1 MSTPQPTLVNPVPVP
16 RSSRFRGVWLL
27 VIVLV
32 AQTWAATRLWPDLG
46 SILDPRSPVVI
57 VDHAIHEYHGALGAK
72 FLSESGTT
80 WGYDPFFMAGY
91 PETPL
96 WDSSSNLAIG
106 FNVVNA
112 LTGARPSFR
121 PYKVGLFAVSIL
133 GVLALAIGARMA
145 GGSWVESGIAAGL
158 AAVYFW
164 VGYPNALWRSGLFAF
179 LTAAIAAPLLLGLL
193 VRFDLRP
200 GRVGWIVLGLAG
212 AGLFFTHVT
221 APILVGAGAVA
232 FYALVAR
239 KHDRRWHWAILGAVG
254 LTVALNLI
262 WLVPLWRFR
271 GLRIGSGSFLTSNSA
286 RFLIDYY
293 LTTLVIPQAAQI
305 QVATLLDA
313 RTGLIFFVL
322 GLMGMA
328 GWWFT
333 GRRAAV
339 AAFGGSILALILLTG
354 FGSLWEPTKILE
366 PLRFRVAFC
375 YLLAVPAASCL
386 VRGSTALARRL
397 GGRWLGRGVTL
408 AVWVLILGAW
418 IRLDPIYLR
427 GVGTVLA
434 QRRPL
439 VVGYPRE
446 AAPLVASL
454 RHETDLSAR
463 VLFEDQLRLL
473 ENTDAESTHW
483 TPLLPS
489 LLAPDDRLFIGGL
502 YHSAFIQ
509 HHQRAAFGDFYLGG
523 RAIDE
528 WTPAEFAQYAD
539 QYNLGWVVC
548 WSPLAR
554 YAFDQMPGATRVAT
568 LPRHATYG
576 RPPAG
581 NEREWTSILRR
592 AGPTTARK
600 YVGEGESS
608 YALYRLDRPHSY
620 FVRGKGRLV
629 SVAPNRV
636 ELADVEPDA
645 EGVAVLSLHWIDTW
659 KTDPAVLISPEPTLA
674 DPVPFVRIES
684 KRAIPRLVIENGGG
698 WW

>member
-1 MSTPQPTLVNPVPVP
+1 MPTPQPATANPDPAP
-16 RSSRFRGVWLL
+16 RAGRFRGGWLL
-27 VIVLV
+27 AVVLI

-46 SILDPRSPVVI
+46 SIVDPGSPVVI

-72 FLSESGTT
+72 FLGESGTT

-96 WDSSSNLAIG
+96 WDSSSNLAIS

-112 LTGARPSFR
+112 LVGGGPSFR

-133 GVLALAIGARMA
+133 GLLALAVGARVA
-145 GGSWVESGIAAGL
+145 GGSWVESGVAAGL

-164 VGYPNALWRSGLFAF
+164 VGYPIALWRSGLFAF
-179 LTAAIAAPLLLGLL
+179 LTAAIAAPLLLGLC
-193 VRFDLRP
+193 VWFDHRP
-200 GRVGWIVLGLAG
+200 GRWGWLVLGLAG
-212 AGLFFTHVT
+212 AGLFCTHVT
-221 APILVGAGAVA
+221 APILVGVGAVA
-232 FYALVAR
+232 FYALVAGR
-239 KHDRRWHWAILGAVG
+239 HDRRWHGAIVGAVG
-254 LTVALNLI
+254 LTVLLNLI

-271 GLRIGSGSFLTSNSA
+271 GLRVGSGSFLTTDSA

-293 LTTLVIPQAAQI
+293 LTTPVHPLTGQI
-305 QVATLLDA
+305 QIATLLDA
-313 RTGLIFFVL
+313 RSGLILGGL
-322 GLMGMA
+322 GLAGMV

-339 AAFGGSILALILLTG
+339 AAFGGSIVALILLTG

-366 PLRFRVAFC
+366 PLRFRVAVC
-375 YLLAVPAASCL
+375 YLLAVPGASCL
-386 VRGSTALARRL
+386 VGVSTALARL
-397 GGRWLGRGVTL
+397 VGRRWVGRIVTL
-408 AVWVLILGAW
+408 AVWALVFGVW
-418 IRLDPIYLR
+418 FQLDPAYLR
-427 GVGTVLA
+427 GVGIWLA

-446 AAPLVASL
+446 AAPLVAWL
-454 RHETDLSAR
+454 RRETDLSAR

-473 ENTDAESTHW
+473 EPTDAESTHW
-483 TPLLPS
+483 TPLLPA
-489 LLAPDDRLFIGGL
+489 LLGPDDRLFIGGL

-528 WTPAEFAQYAD
+528 WTPAEFARYAD

-554 YAFDQMPGATRVAT
+554 YAFDHMPGATRVAT
-568 LPRHATYG
+568 LPRYATFG

-592 AGPTTARK
+592 AGPATARQ
-600 YVGEGESS
+600 YVGEGESA
-608 YALYRLDRPHSY
+608 YAVYRLDRPHSY
-620 FVRGKGRLV
+620 FVRGQGRV
-629 SVAPNRV
+629 VGVAPNRV

-645 EGVAVLSLHWIDTW
+645 EGVAVLKLHWLDTW
-659 KTDPAVLISPEPTLA
+659 RTDPAVVIRPEPTPA
-674 DPVPFVRIES
+674 DPVPFIRIETP
-684 KRAIPRLVIENGGG
+684 RAIPRLVIKNGSG
-698 WW
+698 W

>member
-1 MSTPQPTLVNPVPVP
+1 MPTPQPTSASPDPAP
-16 RSSRFRGVWLL
+16 APSRFRGVWVLL
-27 VIVLV
+27 IVM
-32 AQTWAATRLWPDLG
+32 ATHSWAATRLWPDLG
-46 SILDPRSPVVI
+46 SIVDPRSPVVV

-72 FLSESGTT
+72 FLGESGTT

-112 LTGARPSFR
+112 LTGAEPSFR
-121 PYKVGLFAVSIL
+121 PYKVGLFAASIL
-133 GVLALAIGARMA
+133 GVLALAIGARVA
-145 GGSWVESGIAAGL
+145 GGSWVESGIAAGI

-179 LTAAIAAPLLLGLL
+179 LTAAIAAPLLLGLC
-193 VRFDLRP
+193 VRFDRRP
-200 GRVGWIVLGLAG
+200 GRVGWIALGLAG
-212 AGLFFTHVT
+212 AGLFIIHVT
-221 APILVGAGAVA
+221 APILVGAGALA

-239 KHDRRWHWAILGAVG
+239 KHDRRWHLAILGAVG
-254 LTVALNLI
+254 LTVILNLA

-271 GLRIGSGSFLTSNSA
+271 GLRVGSGSFLTTDSA
-286 RFLIDYY
+286 RYLIDYY
-293 LTTLVIPQAAQI
+293 LTTPVHPLTGQI

-313 RTGLIFFVL
+313 RSGLILFAL
-322 GLMGMA
+322 GLAGMM

-339 AAFGGSILALILLTG
+339 AAFGGSTLALILLTG

-386 VRGSTALARRL
+386 VGTSTALMRRL
-397 GGRWLGRGVTL
+397 GGRWVGGGVTL
-408 AVWVLILGAW
+408 VVWVLIIGIWLNV
-418 IRLDPIYLR
+418 DPAYLR
-427 GVGTVLA
+427 GVGFALA

-446 AAPLVASL
+446 AAPLVAWL

-473 ENTDAESTHW
+473 ESTEAESTHW
-483 TPLLPS
+483 TPLLAS

-528 WTPAEFAQYAD
+528 WTPAEFARYAD

-554 YAFDQMPGATRVAT
+554 YAFDHMPGVLKVAT
-568 LPRHATYG
+568 LPRHSTYG

-592 AGPTTARK
+592 AGPSIARK

-608 YALYRLDRPHSY
+608 YAVYRLDRPHSY
-620 FVRGKGRLV
+620 FLRGKGRVV

-645 EGVAVLSLHWIDTW
+645 EGVAVLSLHWLDTW
-659 KTDPAVLISPEPTLA
+659 RTDPAVAIQPEPIKD
-674 DPVPFVRIES
+674 DPVPFVRIETT
-684 KRAIPRLVIENGGG
+684 KPIPWLVLENGSG
-698 WW
+698 W